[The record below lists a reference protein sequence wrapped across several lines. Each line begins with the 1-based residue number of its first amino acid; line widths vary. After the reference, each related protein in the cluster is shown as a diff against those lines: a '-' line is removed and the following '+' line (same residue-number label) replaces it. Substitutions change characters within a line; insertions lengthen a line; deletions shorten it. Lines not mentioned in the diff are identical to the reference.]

1 MLRLL
6 KPTLV
11 GAMALLWAG
20 AASAVP
26 ITIELVSVVGG
37 GTGLAGG
44 AITTLTSSTAGSG
57 DFVVS
62 GGEIVS
68 GTSSGVDFNI
78 NIEIAPGLS
87 VDLTSTNQQ
96 LFSISSSAGDVTAAG
111 ETGNLTCA
119 GVAEGLVCGT
129 VDGLPATAPYTADD
143 LAFVWP
149 VADDGFGGA
158 ETATIQNFTGSD
170 TVFSFEIVLFSD
182 LDQGANGSVTTTTTY
197 LVTAVPEPGT
207 MLLLG
212 GGLLGLALSGRRRA

>member
-1 MLRLL
+1 MRKLAHKLMLIS
-6 KPTLV
+6 
-11 GAMALLWAG
+11 ALLLFAG
-20 AASAVP
+20 NVSAVP

-44 AITTLTSSTAGSG
+44 AVTTLTSSTAGSG

-68 GTSSGVDFNI
+68 GTSSGLDFNI
-78 NIEIAPGLS
+78 NIEIAAGLS

-96 LFSISSSAGDVTAAG
+96 LFAISSTGGDVTAFG

-119 GVAEGLVCGT
+119 GVAEGLVCAT

-149 VADDGFGGA
+149 VTDDGFGGA

-170 TVFSFEIVLFSD
+170 TVFTFEIVLFSD
-182 LDQGANGSVTTTTTY
+182 LDQGANGSVTTETTY